1 MSIRRIRFFHFL
13 RFPARRVKHLT
24 VCLIFSGAMLST
36 SLVFSLSS
44 DQEEAI
50 ALLYETVQLVDNN
63 YARIPDFRKMYVAGL
78 EGMKKR
84 TGDGRFDFEEKAGGE
99 VLLKAQEKE
108 LRIRLGG
115 DTEGGLG
122 SFERAYRFVM
132 ENAGDSE
139 KKSEKKKKGGLRVMY
154 AALSSMLRSL
164 DPFSAFVSPEAY
176 KQMRVQHTG
185 RYGGVGVII
194 TVREKKLTVISP
206 IEDTPAHRAG
216 LKPEDVILGIDGV
229 STTDMPLADVVRR
242 MRGPAGK
249 TVDLL
254 ISRASWPKPR
264 NMSLRRAIIRIRSV
278 KTEVK
283 EGGIGYLRITA
294 FHGRT
299 TREFDKGL
307 NELIRKKVRGIVL
320 DLRDNPGGFLSK
332 SVEVSERFLPNGSMV
347 VFTRGRRRSETV
359 YFRARGNGVWLD
371 RPLVVLINKGS
382 ASASEIVAG
391 ALQDLDRALIIGR
404 TSFGKGSVQA
414 IIPTRGAAAL
424 RLTTAKYYTPL
435 GRLIHEKGIQPDIE
449 AGPQPLTQKEIRERR
464 KEMKTS
470 LYKKEKKAE
479 GKEGKKKDT
488 ALELAVAVLKD
499 AESADVEALRQAAVL
514 RQGAKQATEAALSTF
529 SP

>member
-1 MSIRRIRFFHFL
+1 MSMSRIRISHLF
-13 RFPARRVKHLT
+13 RSRAGGVRRVKHLT
-24 VCLIFSGAMLST
+24 ICLVLFGVVLSA

-50 ALLYETVQLVDNN
+50 ALLYEVMQKVDDN
-63 YARIPDFRKMYVAGL
+63 YARTPDFRKMYVAGL
-78 EGMKKR
+78 EGLKKSS
-84 TGDGRFDFEEKAGGE
+84 GDGRFDFEEKAGGE

-108 LRIRLGG
+108 LLVRLRG

-122 SFERAYRFVM
+122 AFERAYRFVM
-132 ENAGDSE
+132 ENAGDS
-139 KKSEKKKKGGLRVMY
+139 KKKKGELRVMY

-164 DPFSAFVSPEAY
+164 DPFSTFVSPESY
-176 KQMRVQHTG
+176 KQMRVEYTG

-206 IEDTPAHRAG
+206 IEDTPAYRAG
-216 LKPEDVILGIDGV
+216 LKSEDVILEIDGAP
-229 STTDMPLADVVRR
+229 TADMALFEVVRR

-249 TVDLL
+249 AVDLL
-254 ISRASWPKPR
+254 ISRVSWPKPR
-264 NMSLRRAIIRIRSV
+264 NVKLRRAIIKIRSV

-283 EGGIGYLRITA
+283 KGGIGYLRVTA

-299 TREFDKGL
+299 TRELDVGL

-320 DLRDNPGGFLSK
+320 DLRDNPGGFLRQ
-332 SVEVSERFLPNGSMV
+332 SVQVSERFLPDGSMV

-359 YFRARGNGVWLD
+359 YFRSRGNGVWLGK
-371 RPLVVLINKGS
+371 PLVVLINKGS

-391 ALQDLDRALIIGR
+391 ALQDLDRALILGR

-414 IIPTRGAAAL
+414 IIPTRGEAAI

-435 GRLIHEKGIQPDIE
+435 GRLIHEKGIQPDVE
-449 AGPQPLTQKEIRERR
+449 AGPQPLTRKEMQERR
-464 KEMKTS
+464 KKMKTS
-470 LYKKEKKAE
+470 LYKKD
-479 GKEGKKKDT
+479 KETDAKKKDVV
-488 ALELAVAVLKD
+488 LELAVAVLKD
-499 AESADVEALRQAAVL
+499 AVSADVEALRQATIL
-514 RQGAKQATEAALSTF
+514 RKGIMQASEAALPTT

>member
-1 MSIRRIRFFHFL
+1 MSMSRIRILHLF
-13 RFPARRVKHLT
+13 RSRAGGVRRVKHLT
-24 VCLIFSGAMLST
+24 ICLVLLVAVLSA

-50 ALLYETVQLVDNN
+50 ALLYEVMQKVDDN
-63 YARIPDFRKMYVAGL
+63 YARTPDFRKMYVAGL
-78 EGMKKR
+78 EGLKKSA
-84 TGDGRFDFEEKAGGE
+84 GDGRFDFEEKAGEE

-108 LRIRLGG
+108 LLVRLRG

-122 SFERAYRFVM
+122 AFERAYRFAM
-132 ENAGDSE
+132 ENAGDSG
-139 KKSEKKKKGGLRVMY
+139 SKKKKGELRVMY

-164 DPFSAFVSPEAY
+164 DPFSTFVSPESY
-176 KQMRVQHTG
+176 KQMRVEYTG

-194 TVREKKLTVISP
+194 TVREKKLTVVSP
-206 IEDTPAHRAG
+206 IEDTPAYRAG
-216 LKPEDVILGIDGV
+216 LQSEDVILEIDG
-229 STTDMPLADVVRR
+229 TPTADMPLFEVVRH

-249 TVDLL
+249 AVDLL
-254 ISRASWPKPR
+254 ISRVSWPKPR
-264 NMSLRRAIIRIRSV
+264 NVKLRRAIIKIRSV

-283 EGGIGYLRITA
+283 KGGIGYLRVTA

-299 TREFDKGL
+299 TRELDVGL
-307 NELIRKKVRGIVL
+307 NKLIRKKVRGIVL
-320 DLRDNPGGFLSK
+320 DLRDNPGGFLRQ
-332 SVEVSERFLPNGSMV
+332 SVQVSERFLPDGSMV

-359 YFRARGNGVWLD
+359 YFRSRGSGVWLGK
-371 RPLVVLINKGS
+371 PLVVLINKGS

-435 GRLIHEKGIQPDIE
+435 GRLIHEKGILPDVE
-449 AGPQPLTQKEIRERR
+449 AGPQPLTRKEMQERR
-464 KEMKTS
+464 KKMKTS
-470 LYKKEKKAE
+470 LYKKD
-479 GKEGKKKDT
+479 KETDEKKKDPV
-488 ALELAVAVLKD
+488 LELAMAVLKD
-499 AESADVEALRQAAVL
+499 APSADVEALRQTALHAQRML
-514 RQGAKQATEAALSTF
+514 RSAEAISSTA

>member
-1 MSIRRIRFFHFL
+1 MSMSRIRISHLF
-13 RFPARRVKHLT
+13 RSRAGGVRRAKHLT
-24 VCLIFSGAMLST
+24 ICLVLLGVVLSA

-50 ALLYETVQLVDNN
+50 ALLYETVQLVDDN
-63 YARIPDFRKMYVAGL
+63 YARTPDFKKMYVAGL
-78 EGMKKR
+78 EGLKKG
-84 TGDGRFDFEEKAGGE
+84 TSDGRFDFEEKAGGE
-99 VLLKAQEKE
+99 VLLKARDKE
-108 LRIRLGG
+108 LLIRLGG

-122 SFERAYRFVM
+122 AFERAYRFVV
-132 ENAGDSE
+132 ENAEDSD
-139 KKSEKKKKGGLRVMY
+139 KKKKGGLRVMY

-164 DPFSAFVSPEAY
+164 DPFSTFVSPDAY
-176 KQMRVQHTG
+176 RQMRVEHTG

-194 TVREKKLTVISP
+194 TVRDKKLTVISP
-206 IEDTPAHRAG
+206 IEDTPAYRAG
-216 LKPEDVILGIDGV
+216 LKSEDVILEIDGV
-229 STTDMPLADVVRR
+229 ATGEMPLADVVRR

-249 TVDLL
+249 SVDLL
-254 ISRASWPKPR
+254 ISRVSWPKPR
-264 NMSLRRAIIRIRSV
+264 NVKLRRAIIRIRSV

-299 TREFDKGL
+299 TRELDSGL

-332 SVEVSERFLPNGSMV
+332 SVEVSERFLPDGSMV

-359 YFRARGNGVWLD
+359 YFRARGNGVWLGK
-371 RPLVVLINKGS
+371 PLVVLINKGS

-404 TSFGKGSVQA
+404 TSFGKASVQA

-435 GRLIHEKGIQPDIE
+435 GRLIHEKGIQPDVK
-449 AGPQPLTQKEIRERR
+449 AGPQPLTR
-464 KEMKTS
+464 KEMQERRREMKSS
-470 LYKKEKKAE
+470 LYKKTEKAN
-479 GKEGKKKDT
+479 KKKEDT

-499 AESADVEALRQAAVL
+499 AASADVEELRRAALRAQRVKKSAQVV
-514 RQGAKQATEAALSTF
+514 
-529 SP
+529 SPTASP